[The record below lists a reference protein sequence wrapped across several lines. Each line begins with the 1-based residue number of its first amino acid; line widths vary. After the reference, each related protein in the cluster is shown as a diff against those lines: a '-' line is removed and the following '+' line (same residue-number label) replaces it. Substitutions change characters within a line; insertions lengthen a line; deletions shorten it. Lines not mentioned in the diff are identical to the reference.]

1 MKNIGILHLSDIHA
15 NTSSKEK
22 IDRLLDLMISDLKI
36 LKQEYSTKIEAI
48 CISGDLINSGDN
60 SDTELDLV
68 FDHLI
73 APLMEKLHIKED
85 AIFIV
90 PGNHEVKRSKIVNY
104 IENGLENTLKSE
116 ENIDAFTKKP
126 DPRALERINYFDD
139 FSSLFHKK
147 HAYKSALAEAFISEC
162 DGASLGIACIN
173 SSWRSTGIGMA
184 EKGKLV
190 VGQHQIT
197 ESLNAIASADI
208 KICIM
213 HHPIDWLVDADKMSL
228 QKCLNGFDLVL
239 NGHIHE
245 TWTEASITYNGKTI
259 FDTCGKFDDSKDS
272 YNGYNL
278 ISINPYNK
286 ECFIIL
292 RQYYGYPRNC
302 YDKAVGLN
310 EDGVFHANLEVKNKE
325 LALAFDITQS
335 IKHKFLG
342 YANSYFVSNVAAG
355 KNYQS
360 FDDAFITPVFSSHSE
375 YEKETQFEI
384 DENRELSLEEIC
396 NRNQNILILGKKEIG
411 KTTLL
416 HYILNKYLSGFDK
429 MQRVPFL
436 VDCNLVDY
444 SGKNVIP
451 RYITSFVNN
460 YCQNE
465 DSYSQNDIIS
475 LLENGSCVI
484 LFDNFDKV
492 DNNKLEKINN
502 FISLYSKNKF
512 IFSETESVYTRST
525 QSIPITPTCS
535 FEKAYMCSLTKSQIR
550 FITKKNLSNIES
562 IDNSSLVDKIML
574 CFKKTSLPK
583 TPFVLS
589 LLLTLCVNSDFS
601 PINESTVMERFMEF
615 LLEKSSE
622 NEVKTGTFDYKN
634 KEDFL
639 IFLVTYMNENNK
651 YNISKSEFESLIYT
665 YHSERG
671 FVISDTHFDKIF
683 FDCGVL
689 IKTES
694 FVTFRYSCMIEYYL
708 AKKAIEDPVFLNHI
722 LSNKEYLNYQKELMY
737 YTGLCRWDTKVV
749 ETIES
754 DLSQSFEKYFPLIDK
769 LNEYHLDTDFN
780 FSNDDIKKNL
790 NSIRLSQTQSDKI
803 TDPSDNSETFLPESI
818 DKSISFS
825 EKEELIK
832 GLFIFGECIKNLESL
847 SKEKKKSFFI
857 KYLFGLSILLVL
869 LKEYTENMFKN
880 FISKFEEND
889 ENDIEA
895 FKSKTAI
902 FQDFIKIA
910 LPLSIQNIA
919 LENVGTIKLRAIFE
933 ELIKEDNLSD
943 FSRFICIFMF
953 SDLRIDGLQN
963 ILSNYIKKTNDKSWL
978 AIILCKLSYY
988 YRYRYFSTS
997 LDPFLES
1004 TIADITIKINKQ
1016 NKYCKDFL
1024 IQDIKKTKNP
1034 LLDNKSQN

>member
-1 MKNIGILHLSDIHA
+1 MENIGILHLSDIHA
-15 NTSSKEK
+15 NISSIEK
-22 IDRLLDLMISDLKI
+22 IDHLLNTLLNDLND
-36 LKQEYSTKIEAI
+36 LKQEYNTKIQAV
-48 CISGDLINSGDN
+48 CISGDLIDSGDN
-60 SDTELDLV
+60 ADTELNLV
-68 FDHLI
+68 FYHLI
-73 APLMEKLHIKED
+73 APLMEELHIAED
-85 AIFIV
+85 AIFVV

-104 IENGLENTLKSE
+104 IENGLESTLKSE
-116 ENIDAFTKKP
+116 ESIDVFIKDP
-126 DPRALERINYFDD
+126 DSKALERINYFDD
-139 FSSLFHKK
+139 FSSLFHKNY
-147 HAYKSALAEAFISEC
+147 ACKSALTKAFILEC
-162 DGASLGIACIN
+162 DGVSLGIACIN

-190 VGQHQIT
+190 VGQYQII
-197 ESLNAIASADI
+197 ESLKAISSADI
-208 KICIM
+208 KICLM

-245 TWTEASITYNGKTI
+245 PWTETLITYNGKTV
-259 FDTCGKFDDSKDS
+259 FNTCGKFDDSKDS
-272 YNGYNL
+272 YNGYSL

-286 ECFIIL
+286 ECHIIL
-292 RQYYGYPRNC
+292 RQYYAYPRNR
-302 YDKAVGLN
+302 YDKAIGLN
-310 EDGVFHANLEVKNKE
+310 ENGVFRTNLKVKNKE
-325 LALAFDITQS
+325 LALAFEITQS
-335 IKHKFLG
+335 IKNNFLG

-355 KNYQS
+355 KNIQS
-360 FDDAFITPVFSSHSE
+360 FDEAFITPVFSSYSE

-384 DENRELSLEEIC
+384 EENRELSLEEIC
-396 NRNQNILILGKKEIG
+396 STNQNILILGKKEIG

-416 HYILNKYLSGFDK
+416 HYILNKYLSSFDK

-444 SGKNVIP
+444 SGKNVIV
-451 RYITSFVNN
+451 RYITNFVNN

-525 QSIPITPTCS
+525 QSLPTTPICS

-550 FITKKNLSNIES
+550 IIAKKTLSNVAS

-622 NEVKTGTFDYKN
+622 NEVKTGTYDYKN

-639 IFLVTYMNENNK
+639 IFLVTFMNSNNK
-651 YNISKSEFESLIYT
+651 YNISKRDFENLVYT
-665 YHSERG
+665 YHLERG
-671 FVISDTHFDKIF
+671 FVVSDTHFDKIF
-683 FDCGVL
+683 FDCGIL

-694 FVTFRYSCMIEYYL
+694 FITFRYSCMIEYYL
-708 AKKAIEDPVFLNHI
+708 AKKAITDPQFLNHI

-737 YTGLCRWDTKVV
+737 YTGLCRWDTKVI
-749 ETIES
+749 ETIDA

-769 LNEYHLDTDFN
+769 LNDYHLETSFEL
-780 FSNDDIKKNL
+780 SNDNFKENL
-790 NSIRLSQTQSDKI
+790 SSSRLSQTQSDKI
-803 TDPSDNSETFLPESI
+803 TDSSDNSETFLPENI
-818 DKSISFS
+818 DKSISFT
-825 EKEELIK
+825 EKEEMVK
-832 GLFIFGECIKNLESL
+832 GIFIFGECIKNLESL
-847 SKEKKKSFFI
+847 TKTAKKNFFN

-869 LKEYTENMFKN
+869 LKEYAENMFEGI
-880 FISKFEEND
+880 ISELKEND
-889 ENDIEA
+889 ENNIEA
-895 FKSKTAI
+895 IQSKAII

-910 LPLSIQNIA
+910 LPLSIQNMA

-933 ELIKEDNLSD
+933 DLIKENDLSD

-953 SDLRIDGLQN
+953 SDLRIEGLSN
-963 ILSNYIKKTNDKSWL
+963 ILSNYIKKMNDKSWL
-978 AIILCKLSYY
+978 TIIFFKLMYY
-988 YRYRYFSTS
+988 YRYRYFGSN

-1004 TIADITIKINKQ
+1004 TLADINIKINKQ
-1016 NKYCKDFL
+1016 NKYGKDYL
-1024 IQDIKKTKNP
+1024 IQDIKKSKNP
-1034 LLDNKSQN
+1034 PIDNKS